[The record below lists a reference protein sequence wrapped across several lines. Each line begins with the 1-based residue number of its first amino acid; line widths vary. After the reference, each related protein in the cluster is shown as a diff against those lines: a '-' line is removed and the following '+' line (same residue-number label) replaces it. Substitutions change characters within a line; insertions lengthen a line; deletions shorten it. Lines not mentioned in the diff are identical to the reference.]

1 MVKKSGSVVMSVQ
14 QKEKKLSEGKAVFY
28 ASTGKISK
36 ELEVFYNPVM
46 QTNRDISILLLNS
59 IDKKSMN
66 IADIMAGSG
75 IRSIRFAK
83 ELKKGKIKSL
93 HTNDSSSSAV
103 KAIKKNIKLNKAGR
117 VVVHNLDANQFILE
131 SSGFDYIDV
140 DPFGSPNS
148 FLDSVI
154 KRLSREGIL
163 GVTATDT
170 SALCGT
176 YELPCLRKYWAWPL
190 RNELMHE
197 VGARILIRKV
207 QLIGA
212 QYDKALVPIF
222 THSSDHY
229 FRVYFKCSK
238 SKTGIDS
245 IQKQHLFLLHCSKCR
260 NFMISSSNHGLC
272 CKTQMKWSGPLWS
285 GRLWD
290 VNLVSKMLKN
300 VDSSNSDAYRLI
312 KSIAKE
318 SKINA
323 VGFFDVHTLAKKYK
337 FDIPSHD
344 VIISK
349 IKSRGFKAAQS
360 HFNMHGIRTNMPF
373 KNFIKL
379 F

>member
-36 ELEVFYNPVM
+36 ELDVFYNPVM
-46 QTNRDISILLLNS
+46 KTNRDICILLLNS

-93 HTNDSSSSAV
+93 HTNDFSTSAV
-103 KAIKKNIKLNKAGR
+103 KAIKKNIKLNKAGK
-117 VVVHNLDANQFILE
+117 VVVHNLDANHFLLE

-140 DPFGSPNS
+140 DPFGSPNA
-148 FLDSVI
+148 FLDSSI

-163 GVTATDT
+163 AVTATDT

-176 YELPCLRKYWAWPL
+176 YELPCLRKYWARPL

-197 VGARILIRKV
+197 AGARILIRKV

-212 QYDKALVPIF
+212 QYDKALVPVF

-229 FRVYFKCSK
+229 IRVYFKCSK
-238 SKTGIDS
+238 SKTGIDA
-245 IQKQHLFLLHCSKCR
+245 IQRQHLFLLHCGKCR

-272 CKTQMKWSGPLWS
+272 CKTPMKWSGPLWS

-300 VDSSNSDAYRLI
+300 VDSSDSEAYRLI

-318 SKINA
+318 SRINE

-344 VIISK
+344 VIISR
-349 IKSRGFKAAQS
+349 IKSNGFKAAQS

-373 KNFIKL
+373 KNFINL